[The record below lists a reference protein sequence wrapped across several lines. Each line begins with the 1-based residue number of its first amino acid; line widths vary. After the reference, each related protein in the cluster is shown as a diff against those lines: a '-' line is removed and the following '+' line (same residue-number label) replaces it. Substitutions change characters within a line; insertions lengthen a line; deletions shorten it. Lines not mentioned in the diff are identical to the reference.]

1 MSEAEYRVLGPVEL
15 LRNGDPVSVG
25 GGTTLTLL
33 AGLLLSA
40 NQVVAGE
47 RLTEIVWGE
56 RQPARPRN
64 ALHSAISRLRRI
76 VGSEALERLPTGYR
90 LHVGADE
97 FDLLRSDRLVAA
109 AEAAERRGRLDEAAA
124 ALDEALGLWR
134 GRPLGNV
141 DSAALNAEA
150 ARLAEKHLAL
160 HERHAELCLRLGR
173 HAAVVELLPPLVGAQ
188 PFRERLVGQLMLAL
202 FRSGRQAEALAAYET
217 LSTALHEELGIRPS
231 AWLRDLH
238 VRILRADSELE
249 HQLPSM
255 TEQQAA
261 DAPGA
266 VPAEAEPR
274 WRGLRPPVQ
283 KLVGRDQ
290 EVEELCR
297 TVLKERAVTLVGAAG
312 VGKTA
317 VALKAAEGLAAE
329 FRNGVAVVE
338 LGALAAA
345 GSGGSAAGRE
355 GAGKVLEA
363 LRFVLA
369 VQQGSG
375 AGGEEELTAAL
386 AQRELLLLLDTAEH
400 VADGC
405 GRVVDLILRSCPGVR
420 VLTTS
425 RRPLGIGAEA
435 VVELSPLEPALAVRL
450 LRLRTSGHQPRRDL
464 DADPE
469 GLAELCRQVDG
480 LPLAVELAALRLRTM
495 SLRALLRRIGRPR
508 GLLAGPNGARLP
520 HQRALDSS
528 LQWSYELLSRS
539 ARLLLHRLAL
549 FEGCFTLEQAEQSSG
564 YPPLSW
570 QEVAGLLSGLVE
582 QCMVQAIRGGGSY
595 AYRLLIPVR
604 RYVLDLPVPLDA
616 PALNGG
622 YRRALTLVCAH
633 GSAG

>member
-15 LRNGDPVSVG
+15 LRNGEAVSVG
-25 GGTTLTLL
+25 GSTALTLL

-40 NQVVAGE
+40 NQVVPGE

-64 ALHSAISRLRRI
+64 ALHSAISRLRRT

-90 LHVGADE
+90 LRVGVE
-97 FDLLRSDRLVAA
+97 ELDLLRSDRLVAA
-109 AEAAERRGRLDEAAA
+109 ADAAQRSGRLDEAAA
-124 ALDEALGLWR
+124 ALNEALGLWR
-134 GRPLGNV
+134 DLPLGNV

-173 HAAVVELLPPLVGAQ
+173 HAAVVEMLPPLVEAQ
-188 PFRERLVGQLMLAL
+188 PFRERLVSQLMLAL
-202 FRSGRQAEALAAYET
+202 LRSGRQAEALAAYET
-217 LSTALHEELGIRPS
+217 LSTALHDELGIRPS

-238 VRILRADSELE
+238 VRILRADLELE
-249 HQLPSM
+249 NQLPPM
-255 TEQQAA
+255 PQQREAQ
-261 DAPGA
+261 APGA
-266 VPAEAEPR
+266 SSAGPKPR
-274 WRGLRPPVQ
+274 WRGLRAPAQ
-283 KLVGRDQ
+283 RLVGRDQ
-290 EVEELCR
+290 EVEELYR

-317 VALKAAEGLAAE
+317 VALKAAERLAAE

-338 LGALAAA
+338 FGSLAAT
-345 GSGGSAAGRE
+345 GNGGAAGE
-355 GAGKVLEA
+355 ESGTTVPEA
-363 LRFVLA
+363 LRSALS
-369 VQQGSG
+369 VQPASG
-375 AGGEEELTAAL
+375 LDGEEELTAAL
-386 AQRELLLLLDTAEH
+386 GQMELLLLLDTAEH
-400 VADGC
+400 VADDC
-405 GRVVDLILRSCPGVR
+405 GRVVDLIVRSCPGIR

-435 VVELSPLEPALAVRL
+435 VVELSPLEPALAVGL
-450 LRLRTSGHQPRRDL
+450 LRLRTTGHRPRLDL

-508 GLLAGPNGARLP
+508 GLLAGPNGARFP
-520 HQRALDSS
+520 HQRALDTS

-539 ARLLLHRLAL
+539 ARLLLHRLAH

-570 QEVAGLLSGLVE
+570 HEVAGLLGGLVE
-582 QCMVQAIRGGGSY
+582 QCMVQAIRGGGGY

-604 RYVLDLPVPLDA
+604 RFVLDLPAPFDV